1 MKRLSLWIL
10 AAVLLAG
17 GAAQAQQMFDITNPG
32 DPLVGVPDDNNW
44 PAAEFPLH
52 AIDDVISG
60 AKYLC
65 FKTSFVDLDGNVDP
79 TTGGAGFRVTP
90 SGPRVVVKALN
101 FASANDAVE
110 RDPISFRFSGSD
122 ESIDGPY
129 TLIAEGTIDEFNEAT
144 DYPRNTWISAPI
156 AIKNRKAYTHYEVFF
171 TEVRNRAAANS
182 MQIGEVELLSDG
194 SLPGAAGGPVPVDGA
209 IDIPRDVVVAWTAG
223 DLAATHDVYFGT
235 VFADVNNASRSNPMG
250 VLVSQDQTAATY
262 DPAGLLEFGQTY
274 YWRVDEVNSAPDFT
288 IFKGDVWTFT
298 VEPFAYPIANIIA
311 TTNAISDEGAGIEN
325 TVNGSGLN
333 AADQHSTESNAMWLG
348 LPADGPISIQYE
360 FDRVYKLHQLL
371 VWNYNVEFE
380 IILGFGLKDVAVE
393 YSADGVDWTA
403 FGDVEFAKAAANS
416 TYTANTTV
424 DFDGVPAKFVRFTVN
439 SGWGPMGQYGLS
451 EVRFTYVPANAR
463 EPQPEDGATGV
474 AVGSPLSWRAGRE
487 AVSHDVYF
495 GTDPEALALAMTTD
509 AATYA
514 PAALNLGTT
523 YYWRVDEVN
532 EADAVPVWEGDLWSF
547 TAEEFIVVDDFE
559 SYTDDIEAGEAIFD
573 AWLDG
578 WVNGTGST
586 VGHLNAPFAEQ
597 TIVKSGKQS
606 MPLSYDNAAT
616 SVAEAEYELSQNWTI
631 NGIKSLSISFFGD
644 ADNTGQLYVKINNA
658 KVVYSGD
665 DTDIKRPAWQAW
677 NIDLSA
683 VSGLSNVTKL
693 TIGVEG
699 AGASGVLYFDDI
711 RLYPKAP
718 EFVTPVD
725 PGDANLVASYALDG
739 NATDGSGQGN
749 NGTVVGTGA
758 WVTGMIG
765 QALQFDGAST
775 YVDCGKGASL
785 NLTDAVTVTAWIK
798 MDFAAGDRKIASNQ
812 DGTTGGYKLG
822 LYTNNIL
829 EFEIRTSANA
839 GTLNRDLPG
848 GTVLQQGAWYHVAG
862 VYSKGEFIRTYVYG
876 NLDRELLTTAVLGT
890 STGSFNLGRGE
901 STTTYFWLGAL
912 DQVEVYNRVL
922 SQEEI
927 LWLAGQ
933 TEPVAKPF

>member
-44 PAAEFPLH
+44 PAGEFPIN

-65 FKTSFVDLDGNVDP
+65 FETSFVDLDGNVD
-79 TTGGAGFRVTP
+79 TANGGAGFRVTP

-110 RDPISFRFSGSD
+110 RDPVAFRFSGSD

-129 TLIAEGTIDEFNEAT
+129 TLIAEGTIDEFDQAT
-144 DYPRNTWISAPI
+144 AYPRNTWISTPI
-156 AIKNRKAYTHYEVFF
+156 LIKNRKAYNHYEVFF
-171 TEVRNRAAANS
+171 TDIRDRASANS

-194 SLPGAAGGPVPVDGA
+194 SLPGAAGGPVPEDGA

-223 DLAATHDVYFGT
+223 DMAATHDVYFGT
-235 VFADVNNASRSNPMG
+235 VFADVNDASRTNPMG
-250 VLVSQDQTAATY
+250 VLVSQGQTAATY

-348 LPADGPISIQYE
+348 LPADGPIWIQYE

-495 GTDPEALALAMTTD
+495 GTDPEALALATTTD

-514 PAALNLGTT
+514 PAELNLGTT

-559 SYTDDIEAGEAIFD
+559 SYTDDIE
-573 AWLDG
+573 
-578 WVNGTGST
+578 
-586 VGHLNAPFAEQ
+586 
-597 TIVKSGKQS
+597 
-606 MPLSYDNAAT
+606 
-616 SVAEAEYELSQNWTI
+616 
-631 NGIKSLSISFFGD
+631 
-644 ADNTGQLYVKINNA
+644 
-658 KVVYSGD
+658 
-665 DTDIKRPAWQAW
+665 
-677 NIDLSA
+677 
-683 VSGLSNVTKL
+683 
-693 TIGVEG
+693 
-699 AGASGVLYFDDI
+699 
-711 RLYPKAP
+711 
-718 EFVTPVD
+718 
-725 PGDANLVASYALDG
+725 
-739 NATDGSGQGN
+739 
-749 NGTVVGTGA
+749 
-758 WVTGMIG
+758 
-765 QALQFDGAST
+765 
-775 YVDCGKGASL
+775 
-785 NLTDAVTVTAWIK
+785 
-798 MDFAAGDRKIASNQ
+798 
-812 DGTTGGYKLG
+812 GG
-822 LYTNNIL
+822 
-829 EFEIRTSANA
+829 
-839 GTLNRDLPG
+839 
-848 GTVLQQGAWYHVAG
+848 
-862 VYSKGEFIRTYVYG
+862 
-876 NLDRELLTTAVLGT
+876 
-890 STGSFNLGRGE
+890 
-901 STTTYFWLGAL
+901 
-912 DQVEVYNRVL
+912 
-922 SQEEI
+922 
-927 LWLAGQ
+927 
-933 TEPVAKPF
+933 